1 MNFGVIWENIQRNW
15 ETTVPGIIAQVA
27 LLVALFYPANTMF
40 INQVAAVVAALA
52 GLIFILLSKSANVT
66 GTALNPR
73 AQVQGLST
81 PAPSPTARVAIAAIA
96 EADPALKFKSP
107 TK

>member
-1 MNFGVIWENIQRNW
+1 MNLGVIWENIQRNW

-27 LLVALFYPANTMF
+27 LLIALFYPANTMF
-40 INQVAAVVAALA
+40 INQVATVVAVLA
-52 GLIFILLSKSANVT
+52 ALIFVLLSKSANVT

-73 AQVQGLST
+73 AQVQGLVT
-81 PAPSPTARVAIAAIA
+81 PVPTPTARVAIAAIA
-96 EADPALKFKSP
+96 EADPGLKLKPP